1 MQRIIPIF
9 IPVLV
14 LMLAS
19 ALPAT
24 AQEDQK
30 NQDKTTQE
38 DNRKTKNKALRERIK
53 NIPPEQ
59 LTEAAIIP
67 QPHNI
72 TVTKAPAVLIGSDAV
87 IEFDEEDEALA
98 TAVQHLERW
107 LIGQRLNPVPEGQKA
122 AKIRIRIVD
131 SLEQQEAYRLMINNN
146 KINISGSDAAGVF
159 YGIQSL
165 IQLSEPWETMQTRL
179 LVLPRTFIQD
189 KPAFAY
195 RGMHL
200 DVGRH
205 MFPVEAVKS
214 YIDML
219 ARYKMNRFHW
229 HLTEDQGWRIE
240 IKQYPKLQEVAAYRK
255 ETLKGH
261 YSDQPHQFDGK
272 RYGGYYTQE
281 EVKEIVRYA
290 QERFITVIPEIELPG
305 HAQAAIAAYPE
316 LGCTGKPVEVATK
329 WGIFEDV
336 YCPSEETFTF
346 LENVLTEVMAL
357 FPSEYIHIGGDECPK
372 TQWEESDLCQKI
384 IKEEG
389 LKDEHGLQSWFIQ
402 RIERFLNSKGRQIIG
417 WDEILEGGLAPNATV
432 MSWRGEAGGIE
443 AAKQGHDVVMTPTT
457 YCYFDYYQSNQPDEP
472 LAIGGYLPL
481 DKVYNYYPVPEELSE
496 EEAKHILG
504 AQGNVWTEYIP
515 TPSKLQYMA
524 YPRMQALSE
533 VVWTGKKK
541 PGYDNFVKRLS
552 HHLEW
557 MEMEGI
563 NAANHI
569 YDVDLKV
576 VGGQGAPLKI
586 SASNPA
592 GEGRF
597 AVTKVP
603 ATGNANFPYMEPFEP
618 ESGRY
623 TVQGYVNGV
632 KTGRPATLQFEGH
645 LAAGQKLTLETT
657 PHPKYNGD
665 QPQVVLNGVN
675 GSDERYGDSEWL
687 GFEGDDFVGTI
698 EWEKLQVANKV
709 SLRFFHGPG
718 QWIYVPKSIEISTWD
733 EASQTWKALGSSAV
747 EAPDDKIATVEI
759 DLGTVKTSKLR
770 VTIKNHG
777 KIEAGKQGAG
787 HEAWLFVDEIR
798 ID

>member
-1 MQRIIPIF
+1 MQRTIPIF
-9 IPVLV
+9 IPLLA
-14 LMLAS
+14 LMLAI
-19 ALPAT
+19 ALPAS
-24 AQEDQK
+24 AQDQK
-30 NQDKTTQE
+30 NKDKTTQE
-38 DNRKTKNKALRERIK
+38 DKRREKEKAMRERIK

-59 LTEAAIIP
+59 LVEPTVIPQPQTIKVTKNQAAIIG
-67 QPHNI
+67 ND
-72 TVTKAPAVLIGSDAV
+72 VT
-87 IEFDEEDEALA
+87 IEFDKEDKALA

-107 LIGQRLNPVPEGQKA
+107 LTGQRLDPTPSGQKA

-131 SLEQQEAYRLMINNN
+131 SLEQQEAYRLLVN
-146 KINISGSDAAGVF
+146 KNGVNISASDAAGVF

-165 IQLSEPWETMQTRL
+165 IQLSEPWEIMRTRL
-179 LVLPRTFIQD
+179 LKLPMAFIQD
-189 KPAFAY
+189 KPAFSY

-205 MFPVEAVKS
+205 MFPVESVKS

-272 RYGGYYTQE
+272 RYGGFYTQE

-316 LGCTGKPVEVATK
+316 LGCTGEPVEVATK

-372 TQWEESDLCQKI
+372 TQWKQSELCQQI
-384 IKEEG
+384 IDEEG
-389 LKDEHGLQSWFIQ
+389 LKDEHELQSWFIQ

-443 AAKQGHDVVMTPTT
+443 AAKQGHNVVMTPTT
-457 YCYFDYYQSNQPDEP
+457 YCYFDYYQSNHPDEP

-541 PGYDNFVKRLS
+541 PGYSNFVKRLS
-552 HHLEW
+552 HHLKW
-557 MEMEGI
+557 MEREGI

-586 SASNPA
+586 SVSNPA
-592 GEGRF
+592 EEGRF

-603 ATGNANFPYMEPFEP
+603 ATGNADFPYTAPFEP

-623 TVQGYVNGV
+623 TVQGYVKGI
-632 KTGRPATLQFEGH
+632 KTGRPATLQFERH
-645 LAAGQKLTLETT
+645 LAAGQTLTLESEA
-657 PHPKYNGD
+657 HPKYNGD
-665 QPQVVLNGVN
+665 QPQVVLNGVD

-687 GFEGDDFVGTI
+687 GFEGEDFVGTI
-698 EWEKLQVANKV
+698 EWEKLQQVNKAKF
-709 SLRFFHGPG
+709 RFFHGPG
-718 QWIYVPKSIEISTWD
+718 QWIYVPASVKISTWD
-733 EASQTWKALGSSAV
+733 EAAQTWKAIGNSKV
-747 EAPDDKIATVEI
+747 EAPDGKTATVEV
-759 DLGTVKTSKLR
+759 DLGSVRTSKLR
-770 VTIKNHG
+770 VEIKNYG
-777 KIEAGKQGAG
+777 NIEAGKQGAG